1 MMHRGRER
9 PQTTGGETD
18 MKLPIPALLTCAML
32 LPATA
37 ALAWSPEWEQCK
49 DVNNKDGVA
58 RALAACTHILALD
71 SERPNYAMALRNRCG
86 IKYTADDY
94 DGALEDCN
102 RAVSMDPKSA
112 IGYERRGH
120 VFVMKGETKRAMA
133 DYDEAI
139 RLDPRNAY
147 ALNAR
152 GHLKQRLGDNAGG
165 DADIARAEKIKP
177 DINQ

>member
-1 MMHRGRER
+1 MMQSSIR
-9 PQTTGGETD
+9 
-18 MKLPIPALLTCAML
+18 ALVTCAML

-49 DVNNKDGVA
+49 NVNSKDDA
-58 RALAACTHILALD
+58 PRAITACTHILAD
-71 SERPNYAMALRNRCG
+71 SRERPNYAMALRNRCG

-102 RAVSMDPKSA
+102 RAISMDPKSS
-112 IGYERRGH
+112 IGFERRGH
-120 VFVMKGETKRAMA
+120 VWKMKEDTKRAMS

-147 ALNAR
+147 ALNGR
-152 GHLKQRLGDNAGG
+152 GHLKQDLGDQAGG
-165 DADIARAEKIKP
+165 DADVARAEKIKP

>member
-1 MMHRGRER
+1 
-9 PQTTGGETD
+9 
-18 MKLPIPALLTCAML
+18 MKSSIRALLSCAML
-32 LPATA
+32 LSASA

-49 DVNNKDGVA
+49 DVNSKEAAD
-58 RALAACTHILALD
+58 RAIAACTHILD
-71 SERPNYAMALRNRCG
+71 MKSERPNYAMALRNRCG
-86 IKYTADDY
+86 IKYTAGDY

-102 RAVSMDPKSA
+102 RAISMDARSA

-120 VFVMKGETKRAMA
+120 VLVMKDENKRAMS

-165 DADIARAEKIKP
+165 DADIARAKQIKP
-177 DINQ
+177 DIDD

>member
-1 MMHRGRER
+1 
-9 PQTTGGETD
+9 
-18 MKLPIPALLTCAML
+18 MKLPIRALLTGAML

-49 DVNNKDGVA
+49 NVNDKDA
-58 RALAACTHILALD
+58 IERAIAACTRILALE
-71 SERPNYAMALRNRCG
+71 SERPNHAMALRNRCG
-86 IKYTADDY
+86 IKYTAGDY

-102 RAVSMDPKSA
+102 RAVSMDQRSA

-120 VFVMKGETKRAMA
+120 VWVMKDETRRAMA